1 VHRHRVI
8 RRNGLTILPDTL
20 TRGLALVICGS
31 AVGAR
36 SAALGLYYAGPG
48 NKFWQ
53 MLADAR
59 LTPRRLAAREYKT
72 LNRFG
77 IGLTDLVKSQSGADS
92 TIRFHKQARDRLRE
106 RILEFQPRYLCF
118 NGKRA
123 ATEFFGTR
131 AVNYGLQSEL
141 IGSTAIFVAPSTS
154 GAANGFWN
162 PSFWHQLAELVRAGQ
177 PVA

>member
-1 VHRHRVI
+1 MRQSEPTV
-8 RRNGLTILPDTL
+8 LADTL
-20 TRGLALVICGS
+20 RRGLDLVVCGS

-59 LTPRRLAAREYKT
+59 LTPRQLAPHEYRT
-72 LNRFG
+72 LNQFG

-92 TIRFHKQARDRLRE
+92 TIRFHKRERDRLRE
-106 RILEFQPRYLCF
+106 RILRYQPRYLCF

-131 AVNYGLQSEL
+131 TVNYGLQSEL
-141 IGSTAIFVAPSTS
+141 IGATAIFVAPSTS

-162 PSFWHQLAELVRAGQ
+162 PSPWQQLAELVRDGRPLA
-177 PVA
+177 